1 MIAPGRSISIA
12 IGYSPEVGLVQGKS
26 MRKFVFG
33 LALSLIAAVGVS
45 LAADKV
51 YQKGKYL
58 DVSSQA
64 YQKAVGDTSVLR
76 HENDMSVQIGDVIY
90 VGQCEEKKHF
100 SSCRPGTWIIGDMIE
115 VRVENDHMYLKK
127 PDGGEVKTQIV
138 KRVRVN

>member
-1 MIAPGRSISIA
+1 MSVPFGRFSIVFM
-12 IGYSPEVGLVQGKS
+12 YSPEVEIVQRKS
-26 MRKFVFG
+26 MRKLFFG
-33 LALSLIAAVGVS
+33 LALTLVVSVGAS

-51 YQKGKYL
+51 YEKGKYL

-64 YQKAVGDTSVLR
+64 YQKVVDDTSVLR

-100 SSCRPGTWIIGDMIE
+100 SSCKPGTWIVGDMID
-115 VRVENDHMYLKK
+115 VRVENDHLFMKK
-127 PDGGEVKTQIV
+127 PDGGEVKTRIV

>member
-1 MIAPGRSISIA
+1 M
-12 IGYSPEVGLVQGKS
+12 QGKS